1 MSESYLGLG
10 ILRVQTFHGLRHHVA
25 INVSLDH
32 PLYFPLKDIVK
43 FRLFSMGFGP
53 LKAVNS
59 FVDCY
64 ADGLTSNKPSLY
76 LSKSVLY

>member
-43 FRLFSMGFGP
+43 FGLFSMEF
-53 LKAVNS
+53 AWS
-59 FVDCY
+59 I
-64 ADGLTSNKPSLY
+64 
-76 LSKSVLY
+76 KSR